1 MTAKLLDIKTYEST
15 PWGLVLF
22 EGAMGVMFGAFF
34 LAAGGWTMVMLV
46 GFLGLYWLIS
56 GLISIGGIFIDKRK
70 WGLKL
75 GVGLLGVLAGL
86 LIFSHPLWSALL
98 VPTALA
104 IIVGVFGII
113 MGLIKIVHA
122 FTGAGWDEGLRGVV
136 SLILGVLLVGSPY
149 LAPKLIPTLLGAVL
163 FLGGLVIVFMAFR
176 VWRGA
181 KEQTHHG
188 HQKHR

>member
-1 MTAKLLDIKTYEST
+1 MTAKILDIKTYEST
-15 PWGLVLF
+15 PWGLDGFKDEMGVLF
-22 EGAMGVMFGAFF
+22 GIFF
-34 LAAGGWTMVMLV
+34 LAAGGWTIAMLV

-56 GLISIGGIFIDKRK
+56 GLISIGSIFIDNRK

-75 GVGLLGVLAGL
+75 GAGLLGVLAGL
-86 LIFSHPLWSALL
+86 LILSHPIWSALL

-136 SLILGVLLVGSPY
+136 SLILGILLVGSPY

-176 VWRGA
+176 VRRGE

>member
-1 MTAKLLDIKTYEST
+1 MTAKILDIKTYEST

-22 EGAMGVMFGAFF
+22 EGAMGVLFGIFF
-34 LAAGGWTMVMLV
+34 LAAGGWTIAMLV

-56 GLISIGGIFIDKRK
+56 GLISIGSIFIDNRK

-75 GVGLLGVLAGL
+75 GAGLLGVLAGL
-86 LIFSHPLWSALL
+86 LILSHPIWSALL

-122 FTGAGWDEGLRGVV
+122 ITGAGWDEGLRGVV
-136 SLILGVLLVGSPY
+136 SLILGILLVGSPY
-149 LAPKLIPTLLGAVL
+149 LAPKLIPTLLGAIL

-176 VWRGA
+176 VRRGE

>member
-22 EGAMGVMFGAFF
+22 EGAMGILFGIFF
-34 LAAGGWTMVMLV
+34 LAAGGWTIAMLV
-46 GFLGLYWLIS
+46 GFLGLYWLIT
-56 GLISIGGIFIDKRK
+56 GLISIGSIFIDNRK

-75 GVGLLGVLAGL
+75 GAGLLGLLAGL
-86 LIFSHPLWSALL
+86 LILSHPIWSALL

-104 IIVGVFGII
+104 IIVGAFGII
-113 MGLIKIVHA
+113 MGLTKIVHA
-122 FTGAGWDEGLRGVV
+122 LTGAGWDEGLRGVV
-136 SLILGVLLVGSPY
+136 SLILGILLVGSPY

-163 FLGGLVIVFMAFR
+163 FLGGVVIVFMAFR
-176 VWRGA
+176 VRRGE
-181 KEQTHHG
+181 KERSHHG

>member
-1 MTAKLLDIKTYEST
+1 MSAKLFELETYETT

-22 EGAMGVMFGAFF
+22 EGVMGMMFGAFF
-34 LAAGGWTMVMLV
+34 LAAGGWTIVMLV

-56 GLISIGGIFIDKRK
+56 GLISIGGIFIDNRK

-75 GVGLLGVLAGL
+75 AVGLLGVLAGM

-104 IIVGVFGII
+104 IIVGAAGII
-113 MGLIKIVHA
+113 MGLLKIVHA
-122 FTGAGWDEGLRGVV
+122 FTGAGWSEGLRGVV
-136 SLILGVLLVGSPY
+136 SLVLGILLVSSPY

-176 VWRGA
+176 VRRGEKA
-181 KEQTHHG
+181 QQPRG

>member
-1 MTAKLLDIKTYEST
+1 MSAKLFELETYETT

-22 EGAMGVMFGAFF
+22 EGVMGMMFGAFF
-34 LAAGGWTMVMLV
+34 LAAGGWTIVMLV

-56 GLISIGGIFIDKRK
+56 GLISIGGIFIDNRK

-75 GVGLLGVLAGL
+75 AVGLLGVLAGM

-104 IIVGVFGII
+104 IIVGAAGII
-113 MGLIKIVHA
+113 MGLLKIVHA
-122 FTGAGWDEGLRGVV
+122 FTGAGWSEGLRGVV
-136 SLILGVLLVGSPY
+136 SLVLGILLVSSPY

-176 VWRGA
+176 VRRGE

>member
-22 EGAMGVMFGAFF
+22 EGAMGVLFGIFF
-34 LAAGGWTMVMLV
+34 LAAGGWTIAMLV

-56 GLISIGGIFIDKRK
+56 GLISIGSIFIDNRK

-75 GVGLLGVLAGL
+75 GAGLLGVLAGL
-86 LIFSHPLWSALL
+86 LILSHPIWSALL

-136 SLILGVLLVGSPY
+136 SLILGILLVSSPY

-176 VWRGA
+176 VRRGE
-181 KEQTHHG
+181 KEQAHHG